1 MFKRILVPLDG
12 SPRAERALT
21 VAGRLARAS
30 GGAVVLLQAIGI
42 PPEYITYLYGSYLA
56 QPTIPAE
63 ELLETREATAKAYS
77 ETVRRSEKLA
87 GVKVEAKIAMGTAAL
102 AIQDIACEDH
112 IDLVVM
118 CSHGDTGFKRW
129 ALGSVAQ
136 RVSRACQAP
145 VLVLREDGTIPDSAF
160 PDHLRPLRSI
170 TALVALDSSQ
180 FAEAAITPTAT
191 LVAALAAPAQGMLLL
206 TRVVPLSAPGNTP
219 TTKEAA
225 LGEAKAYLR
234 QATKKYA
241 DMAEKLRV
249 SLQTAVVTGKEV
261 ADTLIRSA
269 EQGDEVEGKRLTG
282 SCDLIAITTHG
293 RGGLQ
298 RLAMGSVT
306 ERVLGATRLPL
317 LVIHSSESSG
327 VSERDSGS

>member
-21 VAGRLARAS
+21 VAARLARAVD
-30 GGAVVLLQAIGI
+30 GTVILLQAVGI
-42 PPEYITYLYGSYLA
+42 PPEYSSHLYGPYLA
-56 QPTIPAE
+56 QPSIPAE
-63 ELLETREATAKAYS
+63 EVLETKEVTAKAYI
-77 ETVRRSEKLA
+77 ETVRQSEKLA
-87 GVKVEAKIAMGTAAL
+87 GVKVETKVAVGAATL
-102 AIQDIACEDH
+102 TIQDIAYEEH
-112 IDLVVM
+112 IDLLVM

-136 RVSRACQAP
+136 RVSRACQVP
-145 VLVLREDGTIPDSAF
+145 VLVLREDSIAPDSAF
-160 PDHLRPLRSI
+160 PDPLRPLRSI
-170 TALVALDSSQ
+170 TALVALDGSQ

-191 LVAALAAPAQGMLLL
+191 LVAALAAPVQGMLFL
-206 TRVVPLSAPGNTP
+206 TRVVPLSALGNTP
-219 TTKEAA
+219 ATKELA

-234 QATKKYA
+234 QTTQKYA
-241 DMAEKLRV
+241 DTAEKLRV
-249 SLQTAVVTGKEV
+249 SIQTAVVTGKEV
-261 ADTLIRSA
+261 ATTLIRSA

-306 ERVLGATRLPL
+306 EHMLGATKLPL
-317 LVIHSSESSG
+317 LVVHSP
-327 VSERDSGS
+327 VRPNASEREDGF